1 MGILLLY
8 AAVCYG
14 CSGVFYKLSHRG
26 SPDSDFPLPRRRTLQ
41 LLWERSLE
49 GRARRRAQR
58 EAEESA
64 GGVRPGLF
72 SWARWTDFRRDFDEE
87 VWSRQKERWRAFK
100 ARSRSG
106 TETDSDPSSPAEPH
120 SQTQRQTHSTN
131 TGAGLRDAFAQMNTS
146 LKSR

>member
-87 VWSRQKERWRAFK
+87 VWSRQKERWKAFK
-100 ARSRSG
+100 ARSR
-106 TETDSDPSSPAEPH
+106 TETETDPSSPAEPH
-120 SQTQRQTHSTN
+120 SQTHN
-131 TGAGLRDAFAQMNTS
+131 TGAGLRDAFSQMNTS